1 MFTLGIGIICFALG
15 MYVQNKLYIR
25 KMKEMKDATNKNL
38 SDIAKKLEES

>member
-15 MYVQNKLYIR
+15 MFVQNKMYIK
-25 KMKEMKDATNKNL
+25 KMRDINNSKL

>member
-15 MYVQNKLYIR
+15 MFVQNELYIK
-25 KMKEMKDATNKNL
+25 KMKDTTNKNL

>member
-15 MYVQNKLYIR
+15 MFVQNKLYI
-25 KMKEMKDATNKNL
+25 KKIKDTTNKNL

>member
-25 KMKEMKDATNKNL
+25 KMKDINNTNL
-38 SDIAKKLEES
+38 SDIAKKLEDS

>member
-25 KMKEMKDATNKNL
+25 KMKDINNSNL